1 MPSQHADPD
10 APEEPDAKVR
20 RVPTWVSEGMRRA
33 HKPLGEAAVVCLLMT
48 MRRRGESVQPQA
60 RVGGSLVA
68 ASPTR
73 MKCCLTSFSARL
85 RLVLSGAVSTVLG
98 LWTTESSTDASLLT
112 SGGH

>member
-1 MPSQHADPD
+1 MPSKHADPD

-20 RVPTWVSEGMRRA
+20 RVPTWISEGMRRDY
-33 HKPLGEAAVVCLLMT
+33 KPLGEAVVVSLLLT
-48 MRRRGESVQPQA
+48 APLRSESVRPQV

-68 ASPTR
+68 ASLTR
-73 MKCCLTSFSARL
+73 MKCCLTFFSARL

-112 SGGH
+112 LGGH

>member
-1 MPSQHADPD
+1 MPSKHADPD

-20 RVPTWVSEGMRRA
+20 RVPTWISDGMRRA

-48 MRRRGESVQPQA
+48 MRRRWESAQPQA
-60 RVGGSLVA
+60 RVGYSLVA
-68 ASPTR
+68 AVPTR
-73 MKCCLTSFSARL
+73 MKCCLTSFYARL
-85 RLVLSGAVSTVLG
+85 RLVLSGAVSTVLD